1 MDPID
6 EEGVQNWNEQA
17 SSWNFTPSW
26 WQEIMYWVYA
36 LVLVFDMLNCSR
48 RP

>member
-17 SSWNFTPSW
+17 SLWNFTPSW

-36 LVLVFDMLNCSR
+36 LVLVFDLLNCSR